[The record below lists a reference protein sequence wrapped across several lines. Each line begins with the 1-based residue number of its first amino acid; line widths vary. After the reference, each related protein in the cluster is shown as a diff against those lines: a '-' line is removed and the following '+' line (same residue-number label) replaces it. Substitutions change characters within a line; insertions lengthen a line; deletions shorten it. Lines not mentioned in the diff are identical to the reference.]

1 VGTAEKQ
8 PGAPTAETVTLETQ
22 GLEQKLNN
30 GTISPQERSTL
41 AQRERDAVKA
51 GAGLSIPV
59 LKIVGEPPVPA
70 DAKYAKGANDPAY
83 IADSKKWGQ
92 AVLQAT
98 QDPAQAKA
106 HQAEVGKMTG
116 VVNAAIMKAQ
126 GDYRKAA
133 EAQRA
138 LTSFVD
144 AANSGNKVTAA
155 AVPLEGTLD
164 ITTSQ
169 GVKRINKNELEGIG
183 GAGSLFDQIAGKV
196 GKLAAGQP
204 VPSDV
209 LQDFKALAG
218 ILKQNSYQTYSDAYD
233 QTRALYE
240 PQGVNFSKIHK
251 LEPEAAEKTHNFTVG
266 TDVYSNIPADKV
278 ARFKQL
284 HPDAKEVK

>member
-1 VGTAEKQ
+1 
-8 PGAPTAETVTLETQ
+8 
-22 GLEQKLNN
+22 
-30 GTISPQERSTL
+30 
-41 AQRERDAVKA
+41 
-51 GAGLSIPV
+51 
-59 LKIVGEPPVPA
+59 
-70 DAKYAKGANDPAY
+70 
-83 IADSKKWGQ
+83 
-92 AVLQAT
+92 
-98 QDPAQAKA
+98 
-106 HQAEVGKMTG
+106 
-116 VVNAAIMKAQ
+116 
-126 GDYRKAA
+126 
-133 EAQRA
+133 
-138 LTSFVD
+138 
-144 AANSGNKVTAA
+144 
-155 AVPLEGTLD
+155 LD